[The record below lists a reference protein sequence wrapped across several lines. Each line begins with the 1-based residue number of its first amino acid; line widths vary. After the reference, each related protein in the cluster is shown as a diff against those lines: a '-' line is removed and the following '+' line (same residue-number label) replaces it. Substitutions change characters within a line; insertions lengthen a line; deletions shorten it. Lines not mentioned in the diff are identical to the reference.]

1 MRIENLDTKDTII
14 FNFDSQDIKGL
25 RGVCNSISM
34 PGDFYSKRFSFSE
47 YVSTEYED
55 VLSYCEEVGDI
66 KDILYI
72 YGLTINEMVEVF
84 LPEIGIVKIK

>member
-34 PGDFYSKRFSFSE
+34 PGDFYSKDFHL
-47 YVSTEYED
+47 VSMCLQSMRMFY
-55 VLSYCEEVGDI
+55 L
-66 KDILYI
+66 
-72 YGLTINEMVEVF
+72 
-84 LPEIGIVKIK
+84 IVQR